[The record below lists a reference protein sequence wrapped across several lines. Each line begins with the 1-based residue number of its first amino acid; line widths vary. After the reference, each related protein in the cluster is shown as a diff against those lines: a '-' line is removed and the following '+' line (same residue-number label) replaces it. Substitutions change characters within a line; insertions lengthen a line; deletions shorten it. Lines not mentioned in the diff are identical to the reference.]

1 MGIKEL
7 ISLRV
12 AISCAFL
19 EELPKSIA
27 LHVAVFKIARKLPIN
42 CVCV

>member
-7 ISLRV
+7 ISLSV
-12 AISCAFL
+12 AISYAFL
-19 EELPKSIA
+19 EELLKSVA
-27 LHVAVFKIARKLPIN
+27 LHVVVFKIARKLPIN